1 MMNFDGIALKSAAD
15 MNNTLRDEAVAIL
28 CWSLSELDGC
38 VTNLEGHDDRAAA
51 AIKAARPHVIALRDK
66 YADGSPAAL
75 PGLAAQELR
84 VLADLLETMAADSG
98 NPVKVGGRFNTSP
111 PTLTSSRCLLSWCCH
126 CCSPWLRKF
135 CRSCTAV

>member
-1 MMNFDGIALKSAAD
+1 MNFDGIALKSAAD

-38 VTNLEGHDDRAAA
+38 VRNLEGHDDRAAV

-66 YADGSPAAL
+66 YADGAPAVL

-84 VLADLLETMAADSG
+84 VLADLLETMGTDSG
-98 NPVKVGGRFNTSP
+98 NQHVERDLKHESDRISHFIMSHNVMVDSDARYQFDQPYV
-111 PTLTSSRCLLSWCCH
+111 
-126 CCSPWLRKF
+126 
-135 CRSCTAV
+135 